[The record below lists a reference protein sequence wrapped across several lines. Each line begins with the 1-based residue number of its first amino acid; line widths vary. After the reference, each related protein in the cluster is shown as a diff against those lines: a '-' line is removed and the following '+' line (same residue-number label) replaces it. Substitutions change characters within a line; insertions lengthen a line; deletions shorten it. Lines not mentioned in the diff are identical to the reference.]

1 MKTKHLKN
9 IIVSLAFVFIAS
21 FSFAQMLGPED
32 PGNGPEAGDPP
43 VGGGA
48 PLSGGV
54 ILLLTL
60 GTAYGGKKV
69 YHLVNENSSDK
80 QK

>member
-1 MKTKHLKN
+1 MKNRYIKN
-9 IIVSLAFVFIAS
+9 IILSFAFVFIAS
-21 FSFAQMLGPED
+21 FSFAQMMGPQD
-32 PGNGPEAGDPP
+32 PGGEPTGNNPP

-69 YHLVNENSSDK
+69 YHLVKDDTPEK
-80 QK
+80 